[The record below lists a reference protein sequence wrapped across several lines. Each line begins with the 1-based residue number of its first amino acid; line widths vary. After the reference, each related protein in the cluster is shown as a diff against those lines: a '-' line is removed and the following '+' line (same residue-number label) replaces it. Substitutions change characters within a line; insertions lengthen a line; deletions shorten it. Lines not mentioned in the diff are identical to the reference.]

1 MRDARRPISRVSLVS
16 VPRPPS
22 RSRVTSTGQSGA
34 SDTVSA
40 VARARAVRCAADGQ
54 FISRLGTR
62 CKREAQGLHTWHEKL
77 LKADIACRASA
88 GAVPLAERDSICAD
102 GTSRASMRHEHVGCT
117 VVMRY
122 QWQSPAL

>member
-1 MRDARRPISRVSLVS
+1 MPLQERGRFDALLTDNS
-16 VPRPPS
+16 
-22 RSRVTSTGQSGA
+22 
-34 SDTVSA
+34 SA
-40 VARARAVRCAADGQ
+40 GLARAA
-54 FISRLGTR
+54 SE
-62 CKREAQGLHTWHEKL
+62 KRKAYTLLHTWHEKL